1 MFCGEGWYKQH
12 MVRLESTIA
21 QREGDSGAEK
31 AAPIRILCKVG
42 EASLKGRNKRM
53 FTDALR
59 RNLRSALSGVD
70 ARLEGGGSVI
80 VVAVPDEHVAEEAA
94 ARVERVFGF
103 VTASLSR
110 ACEREPARI
119 AALGARQAEATRAR
133 DFAVRVRRRD
143 KAFPLTSQQLE
154 REIGAEMQALT
165 ELPVR
170 LRDPDLEVRVE
181 IDREYAYVR
190 TRELNCAGG
199 LPVGVSGR
207 AAVLLSGGIDS
218 PVAALLAMKRGLSVE
233 FVHFSG
239 EPYLDPTATMKAQAQ
254 AKVLNGFQPSRPG
267 DLWVVP
273 FGNQQRM
280 ISAVSEESHRIVLY
294 RRQMARIA
302 CALAGR
308 LGAAA
313 LVTGDSLGQVSSQ
326 TLPNMTSVEEAAEL
340 PVLRPLLTWD
350 KREVMA
356 RAAELGILSLSELPA
371 EDACPLFAGGKQ
383 RTAVPRSALLDAEA
397 QLDLAAM
404 AEEGAASARRVAPGV
419 FLGALEPD
427 ARAPKQTADS
437 RRQTA
442 GRYSAGA

>member
-1 MFCGEGWYKQH
+1 M
-12 MVRLESTIA
+12 
-21 QREGDSGAEK
+21 
-31 AAPIRILCKVG
+31 
-42 EASLKGRNKRM
+42 
-53 FTDALR
+53 
-59 RNLRSALSGVD
+59 
-70 ARLEGGGSVI
+70 
-80 VVAVPDEHVAEEAA
+80 
-94 ARVERVFGF
+94 
-103 VTASLSR
+103 
-110 ACEREPARI
+110 
-119 AALGARQAEATRAR
+119 
-133 DFAVRVRRRD
+133 RRRD
-143 KAFPLTSQQLE
+143 KTFPLTSQQLE
-154 REIGAEMQALT
+154 REIGAELQALT
-165 ELPVR
+165 DLPVR

-267 DLWVVP
+267 ALWVVP

-294 RRQMARIA
+294 RRQMARVA

-326 TLPNMTSVEEAAEL
+326 TLPNMTSVEEA
-340 PVLRPLLTWD
+340 
-350 KREVMA
+350 
-356 RAAELGILSLSELPA
+356 
-371 EDACPLFAGGKQ
+371 C
-383 RTAVPRSALLDAEA
+383 
-397 QLDLAAM
+397 
-404 AEEGAASARRVAPGV
+404 GAAGPAPAADLGQARGDGARRGARDPVPFGAAGRGCVPAVRRRQAADRGAAIGAARRRGAAGSRGDGGGGRAGARRVAAGV

-427 ARAPKQTADS
+427 ARA
-437 RRQTA
+437 
-442 GRYSAGA
+442 G